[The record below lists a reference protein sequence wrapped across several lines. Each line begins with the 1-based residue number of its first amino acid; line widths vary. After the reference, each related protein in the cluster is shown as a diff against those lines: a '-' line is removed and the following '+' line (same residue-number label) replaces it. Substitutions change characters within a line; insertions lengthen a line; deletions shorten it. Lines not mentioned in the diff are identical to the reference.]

1 VDLLIQVLLMMC
13 GVFYLGMKYG
23 QHNAHKEF
31 NRFIQILQKTTDIKL
46 KDEQPDPFF
55 TKE

>member
-1 VDLLIQVLLMMC
+1 MDLLIQILLMMC

-23 QHNAHKEF
+23 QHKADKEF
-31 NRFIQILQKTTDIKL
+31 NRFIQILQKTTDMKL

>member
-13 GVFYLGMKYG
+13 GAFYLGMKYG
-23 QHNAHKEF
+23 KHNAHKEF
-31 NRFIQILQKTTDIKL
+31 NRFIQILQKNTDMKL

-55 TKE
+55 TKK